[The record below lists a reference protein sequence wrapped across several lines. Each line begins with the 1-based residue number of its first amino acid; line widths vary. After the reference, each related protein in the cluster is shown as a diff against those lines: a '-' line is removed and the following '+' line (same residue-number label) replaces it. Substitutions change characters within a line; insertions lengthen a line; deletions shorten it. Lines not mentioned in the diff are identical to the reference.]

1 MDDRLPPAAPLSF
14 RHLRLIGVACLVA
27 TGLLH
32 SQTADKDQWNKI
44 FNDPKMQFNRQ
55 PSRFLIDAA
64 KDRKPRRRSDRLPNE
79 RAAARFRGTEGPA
92 LRRRAGRGGLESG
105 KEESHHPHSRG
116 EGAVGKLNPYA
127 Y

>member
-55 PSRFLIDAA
+55 PSRFLIDAV
-64 KDRKPRRRSDRLPNE
+64 KDRKPGEAISWLMNSNE
-79 RAAARFRGTEGPA
+79 FETCGELLCFR
-92 LRRRAGRGGLESG
+92 
-105 KEESHHPHSRG
+105 
-116 EGAVGKLNPYA
+116 
-127 Y
+127 